1 MTERELY
8 TDKSLKV
15 LYFSTFVSRESGASY
30 ALRQMVRRAAQN
42 DISPIIVVPASLESV
57 EMFPASEF
65 DVIYS
70 EMKRP
75 RRTLNVGIHARYCLS
90 FPKTLAALR
99 QLIRDRHVQ
108 VVHCNEIT
116 DFMAAFAAKLEGVPC
131 IYQVRH
137 DGIPNPYRRVLTF
150 VLEKTADAIVVPS
163 KSTAAWLIASSK
175 ALAERISLI
184 YDYAFDADEYEP
196 GTSGAGIRKEL
207 GIGSD
212 DILVVLVSKLVTPKG
227 HLCFV
232 RAAEMVRASSARI
245 RFVIVGGPVPGHDAE
260 ASAIQS
266 LARKIA
272 PELILTGPRNDLPSI
287 YAACDI
293 AVHCPIYPD
302 TYPTVVLLPMLMG
315 KPVVA
320 TNIGGIPEQIEDGKS
335 GVLVSP
341 DDPRALAQALLSLAS
356 DSQARATLGQGGMK
370 KVRSDYATQ
379 RQGLLIASLYQKVS
393 GYSRDKR
400 NKSARPS
407 DIRVDAV

>member
-1 MTERELY
+1 
-8 TDKSLKV
+8 
-15 LYFSTFVSRESGASY
+15 
-30 ALRQMVRRAAQN
+30 
-42 DISPIIVVPASLESV
+42 
-57 EMFPASEF
+57 
-65 DVIYS
+65 
-70 EMKRP
+70 
-75 RRTLNVGIHARYCLS
+75 
-90 FPKTLAALR
+90 
-99 QLIRDRHVQ
+99 
-108 VVHCNEIT
+108 
-116 DFMAAFAAKLEGVPC
+116 
-131 IYQVRH
+131 
-137 DGIPNPYRRVLTF
+137 
-150 VLEKTADAIVVPS
+150 
-163 KSTAAWLIASSK
+163 
-175 ALAERISLI
+175 
-184 YDYAFDADEYEP
+184 
-196 GTSGAGIRKEL
+196 
-207 GIGSD
+207 
-212 DILVVLVSKLVTPKG
+212 
-227 HLCFV
+227 
-232 RAAEMVRASSARI
+232 MVRASSARI